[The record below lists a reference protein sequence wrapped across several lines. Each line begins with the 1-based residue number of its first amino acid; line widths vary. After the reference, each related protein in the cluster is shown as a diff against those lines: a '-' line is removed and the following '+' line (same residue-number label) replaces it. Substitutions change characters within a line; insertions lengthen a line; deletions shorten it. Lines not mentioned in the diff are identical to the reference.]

1 MTGVPPV
8 ANSTN
13 RYSYQGDNQ
22 PNQHDIFDHLAQL
35 HAQTAGRQPLPDAV
49 PILPPPLPQSM
60 CDTEFANM
68 SSIGLTKEDMDPSKP
83 LKPAVL
89 NKLLTAAQIKNYRAL
104 GLAPPMQYRV
114 HTLITKFHESAPSL
128 SRGQLY
134 NIAIAADPVKI
145 ITEHSANNTLMTDK
159 TYTTGIPVIPDPSH
173 ANDCRCQALYSNN
186 NYTTLQPIRACLP
199 KALYRKYPEDPD
211 RPSAQEMGF
220 SMPEHKNIS
229 DIYASELSCSGTVLM
244 HLVRRA
250 PVAQLTRSSI
260 IYKKPQFSHIN
271 IEKSPVLAAAI
282 AAQLERNEVTQYTSF
297 LNKPPCTASNKN
309 ISRFQPL
316 TRLRHNIDVESYG
329 PEITSIEDI
338 VINEPLVEPFFG
350 AQSCCFCSSIIFL
363 SDAACLLNHYMEAHM
378 DLIHAFISCPACLI
392 PKVMHASQYSSH
404 YAKEHAATLL
414 LMAVLSE
421 THVHSRTQQAHVLN
435 LFLLMGR
442 KFADTWGADENAGYA
457 SYLGG
462 FTMSEPEALEDTIF
476 DLQNDVYN
484 GYKEK
489 NRPEPRKY
497 TRDKSPEWETYYRR
511 SARSDAKSYNK
522 QFPQLERE
530 RALREESIDRDW
542 FEQTNEKVL
551 IRRQQKTVKS
561 AETRTQPVPST
572 ETVIAEEV
580 CTPKLNG
587 VPLPQRN
594 KNERGGARAKSKSRE
609 GSTTKTEK

>member
-1 MTGVPPV
+1 
-8 ANSTN
+8 
-13 RYSYQGDNQ
+13 
-22 PNQHDIFDHLAQL
+22 
-35 HAQTAGRQPLPDAV
+35 
-49 PILPPPLPQSM
+49 
-60 CDTEFANM
+60 
-68 SSIGLTKEDMDPSKP
+68 
-83 LKPAVL
+83 
-89 NKLLTAAQIKNYRAL
+89 
-104 GLAPPMQYRV
+104 
-114 HTLITKFHESAPSL
+114 
-128 SRGQLY
+128 
-134 NIAIAADPVKI
+134 
-145 ITEHSANNTLMTDK
+145 
-159 TYTTGIPVIPDPSH
+159 
-173 ANDCRCQALYSNN
+173 
-186 NYTTLQPIRACLP
+186 
-199 KALYRKYPEDPD
+199 
-211 RPSAQEMGF
+211 
-220 SMPEHKNIS
+220 
-229 DIYASELSCSGTVLM
+229 
-244 HLVRRA
+244 
-250 PVAQLTRSSI
+250 
-260 IYKKPQFSHIN
+260 
-271 IEKSPVLAAAI
+271 
-282 AAQLERNEVTQYTSF
+282 
-297 LNKPPCTASNKN
+297 
-309 ISRFQPL
+309 
-316 TRLRHNIDVESYG
+316 
-329 PEITSIEDI
+329 
-338 VINEPLVEPFFG
+338 
-350 AQSCCFCSSIIFL
+350 
-363 SDAACLLNHYMEAHM
+363 
-378 DLIHAFISCPACLI
+378 
-392 PKVMHASQYSSH
+392 
-404 YAKEHAATLL
+404 
-414 LMAVLSE
+414 
-421 THVHSRTQQAHVLN
+421 
-435 LFLLMGR
+435 MGR